1 MYFESRN
8 GPSGG
13 SRILTPKPEHAM
25 TKNELKAKRSTT
37 IVLQYLDFI
46 DRHIED
52 VVHGDAPE
60 FLELNQIAR
69 ELAVSH
75 QHLTDIIQKEK
86 GNHPCHFYDAK
97 IIEKAKS
104 LLRDPDVSIAEVAM
118 KLTYDPSNFSK
129 FFKKWT
135 GETPGEYRK
144 SQGQA
149 G

>member
-1 MYFESRN
+1 MKN
-8 GPSGG
+8 
-13 SRILTPKPEHAM
+13 HAM
-25 TKNELKAKRSTT
+25 KEKRSTA

-52 VVHGDAPE
+52 VVEGAAPE

-75 QHLTDIIQKEK
+75 QHLTDIVQKEK

-97 IIEKAKS
+97 IIEKAKA
-104 LLRDPDVSIAEVAM
+104 LLADPEVSIAEVAM

-135 GETPGEYRK
+135 GITPGEFRK
-144 SQGQA
+144 SQNKGT
-149 G
+149 

>member
-1 MYFESRN
+1 MKN
-8 GPSGG
+8 
-13 SRILTPKPEHAM
+13 HAM
-25 TKNELKAKRSTT
+25 KEKRSTA

-52 VVHGDAPE
+52 VVEGAAPE

-75 QHLTDIIQKEK
+75 QHLTDIVQKEK

-97 IIEKAKS
+97 IIGKAKA
-104 LLRDPDVSIAEVAM
+104 LLADPEVSIAEVAM

-135 GETPGEYRK
+135 GITPGEFRK
-144 SQGQA
+144 SQNKGT
-149 G
+149 